1 MSNSAWKMLSLDS
14 IVAISPDQVSC
25 ELDGEA
31 VILNLKK
38 GAYYGLDEV
47 GATIWSLLAEPVAVS
62 KILET
67 LLERYEVERG
77 RCLDDLLALLAELH
91 ERGLIRIG
99 DAGSS

>member
-1 MSNSAWKMLSLDS
+1 MISLDS
-14 IVAISPDQVSC
+14 IVAISLDQVSC
-25 ELDGEA
+25 ELGGEA
-31 VILNLKK
+31 VILNVKK

-47 GATIWSLLAEPVAVS
+47 GATIWSLIAEPVAVS

-77 RCLDDLLALLAELH
+77 RCRDDLLALLAELH
-91 ERGLIRIG
+91 GSGLIRIG

>member
-1 MSNSAWKMLSLDS
+1 MISLDS

-25 ELDGEA
+25 ELGGEA

-47 GATIWSLLAEPVAVS
+47 GATIWSLIAEPVAVS

-77 RCLDDLLALLAELH
+77 RCRDDLLALLAELR

-99 DAGSS
+99 DAGSN